1 MYLDSNQIKDYLR
14 SVHSHF
20 TEHRDNESKLYHSV
34 PFQKD
39 PHVHLIVFTGINN
52 KFTKTSF
59 LEVRLYDVGQEVF
72 FGRRNI
78 IKLENGWE
86 KKVKKTILWT
96 AKNLDDFTCKI
107 CLHYMVVRK
116 GSLGN
121 FFLGCTNYPECKGTK
136 QIEEIKDFEI

>member
-34 PFQKD
+34 PFQTD
-39 PHVHLIVFTGINN
+39 PHVHLLVFTGINN

-86 KKVKKTILWT
+86 KKVKKGGVLAGHDYDNTNH
-96 AKNLDDFTCKI
+96 KG
-107 CLHYMVVRK
+107 VRMAADEVLGKENIIEK
-116 GSLGN
+116 G
-121 FFLGCTNYPECKGTK
+121 GCYYYEKS
-136 QIEEIKDFEI
+136 